1 MPDEIS
7 ALKSLPSATG
17 RNSRMTTVQQIY
29 TDLRLLIIDL
39 SLTPGTLISK
49 NEIAELYGVSQT
61 PVREALILL
70 EEDGLVDIFPQ
81 SRTEVSR
88 IDVQNASEVHFL
100 RLSVEIEVARVLAET
115 IDESGL
121 QKLKTW
127 IARLTTELEADD
139 QPSFRLTD
147 NSFHEEMFR
156 LAGIAGVTRM
166 IERRRGHYDRLRGL
180 FLLEQGRRLNVINE
194 HGEIYKALKNHDKE
208 AAEAAVRAHL
218 GKSLAIVDQIREL
231 HPDFFT

>member
-1 MPDEIS
+1 MPNEIS
-7 ALKSLPSATG
+7 AIKSLPPVSG
-17 RNSRMTTVQQIY
+17 RDNRLTTVQQIY
-29 TDLRLLIIDL
+29 TDLRRLIIDL

-49 NEIAELYGVSQT
+49 NDIADRYGVSQT

-88 IDVQNASEVHFL
+88 IDIQHAREVHFL
-100 RLSVEIEVARVLAET
+100 RLSVEIEVARVLSQI
-115 IDESGL
+115 IDEEGL
-121 QKLKTW
+121 KKLKAW
-127 IARLTTELEADD
+127 IARLTTELEAGD

-166 IERRRGHYDRLRGL
+166 IERKRGHYDRLRGL
-180 FLLEQGRRLNVINE
+180 YLLEQGRRLNVINE
-194 HGEIYKALKNHDKE
+194 HGEIFKALKNHDEE
-208 AAEAAVRAHL
+208 AAEAAVRNHL
-218 GKSLAIVDQIREL
+218 GKSLAIVDHLRDR
-231 HPDFFT
+231 HPYFFS